1 MNKYFYNIFQCGNL
15 LIKAMSYL
23 QLISVIPR
31 VNSFQTVRITELK
44 WTGLEKITHRIFKS

>member
-1 MNKYFYNIFQCGNL
+1 MIIPLMNKYFYNIFQCGNL

-31 VNSFQTVRITELK
+31 VNSFQTVYASLN
-44 WTGLEKITHRIFKS
+44 